1 MIFLRSPLF
10 HCNFLHN
17 QNQILQTSLPY
28 QLISKLLIL
37 RLNLILI
44 YDTSGHFS
52 LSSLLKPFGT
62 LNGLI
67 AHLIRL
73 LIEFENNQNSEK
85 NDGAIIQSGPFNISI
100 RALLATNPLN
110 GKIINET
117 PFTVSIWRR
126 QKFDLEKLQGFEKEG
141 CETPSES
148 AFLKK
153 DLTKSGVNKFCRR
166 ALPEKAK

>member
-1 MIFLRSPLF
+1 MKNLDQDPAVLVSEERAKLF
-10 HCNFLHN
+10 APIQDKLK
-17 QNQILQTSLPY
+17 ILM
-28 QLISKLLIL
+28 SKPNTLLQ
-37 RLNLILI
+37 
-44 YDTSGHFS
+44 
-52 LSSLLKPFGT
+52 
-62 LNGLI
+62 
-67 AHLIRL
+67 
-73 LIEFENNQNSEK
+73 IEFETNQNNQK

-117 PFTVSIWRR
+117 PFAVSIWRR

-153 DLTKSGVNKFCRR
+153 DFASAEE
-166 ALPEKAK
+166 ALEFVLNQIR

>member
-1 MIFLRSPLF
+1 MKNLEQDPAVLVSEARAELF
-10 HCNFLHN
+10 APIQDKLK
-17 QNQILQTSLPY
+17 T
-28 QLISKLLIL
+28 LISKPNPQLQ
-37 RLNLILI
+37 
-44 YDTSGHFS
+44 
-52 LSSLLKPFGT
+52 
-62 LNGLI
+62 
-67 AHLIRL
+67 
-73 LIEFENNQNSEK
+73 IEFENNQNNQNSQK

-117 PFTVSIWRR
+117 PFAVSIWRR

-153 DLTKSGVNKFCRR
+153 DFASAEA
-166 ALPEKAK
+166 ALEFVLSQIK